1 VQTGIEAR
9 SGSEAHRVTAASTGA
24 RLARWPAAVAAG
36 CLMLLL
42 PAGASAQ
49 SLAGV
54 AVSVDRARTAQL
66 RLLRVQREYL
76 VSLRNSRRDPF
87 RAVEQKGSKT
97 LAEFVAITKALAKAS
112 RSGPGGS

>member
-1 VQTGIEAR
+1 MHTGIEAR
-9 SGSEAHRVTAASTGA
+9 TDTVGCVAAATAARPA
-24 RLARWPAAVAAG
+24 RLLPAIAVG

-49 SLAGV
+49 GLAGL
-54 AVSVDRARTAQL
+54 AASVDSARTAQL

-87 RAVEQKGSKT
+87 RTMEQKGSKT

-112 RSGPGGS
+112 RSGPGGG

>member
-1 VQTGIEAR
+1 TAMETKTGRE
-9 SGSEAHRVTAASTGA
+9 GGMGAATTGA
-24 RLARWPAAVAAG
+24 RRLAAVALG
-36 CLMLLL
+36 GLMLLL
-42 PAGASAQ
+42 PVAASAQ
-49 SLAGV
+49 SLAGL
-54 AVSVDRARTAQL
+54 AASVDSARTAQL

-112 RSGPGGS
+112 KAGPGGG

>member
-1 VQTGIEAR
+1 
-9 SGSEAHRVTAASTGA
+9 
-24 RLARWPAAVAAG
+24 
-36 CLMLLL
+36 MLLL

-49 SLAGV
+49 NLAGL
-54 AVSVDRARTAQL
+54 AVSVDKARTAQL

-76 VSLRNSRRDPF
+76 ISLRNSRRDPF